1 MTPFQTDLDTLAT
14 FLSAIASSSVNK
26 DIEKQILKR
35 ITEPKARK
43 MFLSLLKRIR
53 DEILSHEHIIGKT
66 R

>member
-1 MTPFQTDLDTLAT
+1 MTPFQTDLDTLAM

-26 DIEKQILKR
+26 DVERQILKR
-35 ITEPKARK
+35 ITEPRVRK

-66 R
+66 S